1 MSSRYFNNP
10 RLTRVMF
17 GSKIT
22 QGNKKPR
29 SYFQEESQ
37 SNRWLLLFLPLCIF
51 LIVAS
56 AKLFELQ
63 LIKGAYFR
71 QLAEG
76 NRIRRIPIKAPRGE
90 IFDRNGVAL
99 ARNIPIYK
107 IATFSNSGVV
117 TKTDS
122 ISREEAIKLQSGGD
136 SEEANRLLIEVGR
149 EYTLT
154 EAAAHV
160 VGYVNEASEKE
171 VGQRPD
177 CPQDSQKP
185 SYQVSDLIGR
195 MGVEEQYEC
204 LLRGENGEELIEVD
218 ARGRLV
224 RRLGR
229 KDPTPG
235 TSIKLTIYS
244 ALQRAAFDALTDAP
258 NEKATATVR
267 ESGGVVKGALVAQ
280 NPTNG
285 NILALVSTPS
295 FDPNNITADYA
306 KWVQDPN
313 LPFFNRAISGAYH
326 PGSTFKIITSTAG
339 LEEGKIEK
347 DFEYVDTGEIK
358 VGEFSFKNWY
368 FLKYGK
374 GEGSI
379 NLARAIARST
389 DTFFYKVGEFLRP
402 TRLADWATTYG
413 LGRRNG
419 IDLPGEVAGLIPTPE
434 WKEKTKG
441 ERWFLGNTYHM
452 SIGQGDVAAT
462 PLQISSM
469 TSVVANGGNLCV
481 PRVWVGDGGG
491 KCKNLGIKDS
501 TLEVVKEGML
511 GACSPGGTAGVF
523 FNFKP
528 QTSCKT
534 GTAQTISEKTHAW
547 FTSYAPAEVVEEG
560 AQSAIVVTAIVEDG
574 GEGSVVAAP
583 VVKKVYQEWFK

>member
-149 EYTLT
+149 EYPLT

-235 TSIKLTIYS
+235 TSIKLTIDS

-258 NEKATATVR
+258 NEKATA
-267 ESGGVVKGALVAQ
+267 
-280 NPTNG
+280 
-285 NILALVSTPS
+285 
-295 FDPNNITADYA
+295 
-306 KWVQDPN
+306 
-313 LPFFNRAISGAYH
+313 
-326 PGSTFKIITSTAG
+326 
-339 LEEGKIEK
+339 
-347 DFEYVDTGEIK
+347 
-358 VGEFSFKNWY
+358 
-368 FLKYGK
+368 
-374 GEGSI
+374 
-379 NLARAIARST
+379 
-389 DTFFYKVGEFLRP
+389 
-402 TRLADWATTYG
+402 
-413 LGRRNG
+413 
-419 IDLPGEVAGLIPTPE
+419 
-434 WKEKTKG
+434 
-441 ERWFLGNTYHM
+441 
-452 SIGQGDVAAT
+452 
-462 PLQISSM
+462 
-469 TSVVANGGNLCV
+469 
-481 PRVWVGDGGG
+481 
-491 KCKNLGIKDS
+491 
-501 TLEVVKEGML
+501 
-511 GACSPGGTAGVF
+511 
-523 FNFKP
+523 
-528 QTSCKT
+528 
-534 GTAQTISEKTHAW
+534 
-547 FTSYAPAEVVEEG
+547 
-560 AQSAIVVTAIVEDG
+560 
-574 GEGSVVAAP
+574 
-583 VVKKVYQEWFK
+583 